1 MLLNKNC
8 FHPLRLLG
16 LSLTSVALAVVLVAG
31 WPIARAEIGW
41 QIRRM
46 RKTRFV
52 VEPEDIVEKE
62 QKSFDEV
69 SREADIE
76 ILSPV
81 DRSFGLV
88 IPKIGLNN
96 KVFAEIDMGD
106 EDNYKKVLSK
116 GAAHALG
123 SSFPGQKET
132 VYIFGHSADFSLTS
146 RDINPIFSLLGKLEI
161 GDEVDIFYNDW
172 RYTYIVSEVEVVSA
186 DETDYLDGS
195 GEEKLVLQTCW
206 PLGTRWK
213 RLVVTA
219 KPIFG

>member
-1 MLLNKNC
+1 MTLNNKV

-16 LSLTSVALAVVLVAG
+16 LGLISVALAIVLVAG
-31 WPIARAEIGW
+31 WPIAQAEIGW
-41 QIRRM
+41 QMRRI

-52 VEPEDIVEKE
+52 VEPEDVLEKE
-62 QKSFDEV
+62 QKGFDEV
-69 SREADIE
+69 SREADIQ

-81 DRSFGLV
+81 DRNFGLV

-96 KVFAEIDMGD
+96 KVFAEVDMAG
-106 EDNYKKVLSK
+106 EDNYKEALSE
-116 GAAHALG
+116 GAAHGLG
-123 SSFPGQKET
+123 SSFPGQKGT
-132 VYIFGHSADFSLTS
+132 VYIFAHSADFSLTS
-146 RDINPIFSLLGKLEI
+146 WDVNPIFSLLGKLEA

-186 DETDYLDGS
+186 DEIDFLNGD

-219 KPIFG
+219 RPIFI